1 MAGLISPGMAEF
13 FALAARTFV
22 LSSSDTGQ
30 LGLGLGSV
38 PVSGVAGLRQS
49 AAIS

>member
-1 MAGLISPGMAEF
+1 M
-13 FALAARTFV
+13 

-30 LGLGLGSV
+30 LGLGLGSG

-49 AAIS
+49 AAVSFLPCDHSACLRARAMCI